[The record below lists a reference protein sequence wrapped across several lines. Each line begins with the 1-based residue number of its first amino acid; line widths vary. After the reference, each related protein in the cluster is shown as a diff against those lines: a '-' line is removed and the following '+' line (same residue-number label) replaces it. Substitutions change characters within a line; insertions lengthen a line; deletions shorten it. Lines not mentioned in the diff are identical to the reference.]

1 MPKFKQRRKNPM
13 NIKIQKRKEKKKE
26 SNSLVDEEIKTVD
39 RLSDNQEDEERK
51 SKIKRLREE

>member
-1 MPKFKQRRKNPM
+1 M